1 MPEEE
6 CLPRSSS
13 FQENLQSRSFLHPW
27 GTPFPRM
34 SPMSLFCSLLLP
46 VLSANL
52 VLAKNTENFE
62 IAAFPDFDYLVEK
75 DIEED
80 PCAKTYAPVC
90 GSDGNTYDNICL
102 LTRMNTP
109 EGDEPVLFV
118 HSGRCEE
125 LPWPV

>member
-1 MPEEE
+1 MI
-6 CLPRSSS
+6 
-13 FQENLQSRSFLHPW
+13 
-27 GTPFPRM
+27 
-34 SPMSLFCSLLLP
+34 PMSLFCSLLLP

-102 LTRMNTP
+102 LTRMTTP